1 MTRDAPSTSSPEL
14 AVPGPTLRG
23 VRLVIVSPDEAVL
36 QRGLAEV
43 RLVLPGLATI
53 LQRLSELA
61 DGTRDEER
69 LVAAFPT
76 DEQPQ
81 IQRLLIGLRSRGILH
96 TVANPD
102 PADLFWLSVARLAP
116 DGAARLAAS
125 SVAVIAVG
133 PVAEALPQ
141 ALQSCGVGAVIGCAS
156 AAEAPAADVWC
167 GASSDP
173 VAAPTWL
180 LESADTALRAGRVF
194 LPVWLADLLIRV
206 GPMTH
211 PFDTSCLKCLLLRT
225 DANDAQ
231 RDLHRLIRAEPG
243 DGYSGSGFVPP
254 LASIAGQV
262 AAMEVVKYLAGLPVT
277 TVGHAI
283 ELGLVPFRCD
293 VRRVLRVPRCP
304 LCSGIA
310 DRGAP
315 VVAHASQVVD

>member
-53 LQRLSELA
+53 LQLLSELA

-125 SVAVIAVG
+125 SVAVIGVG
-133 PVAEALPQ
+133 PVAEALTH

-156 AAEAPAADVWC
+156 DGVTSGSINDGVTMAHEIGHFAGRA
-167 GASSDP
+167 ASSF
-173 VAAPTWL
+173 
-180 LESADTALRAGRVF
+180 R
-194 LPVWLADLLIRV
+194 
-206 GPMTH
+206 
-211 PFDTSCLKCLLLRT
+211 C
-225 DANDAQ
+225 
-231 RDLHRLIRAEPG
+231 
-243 DGYSGSGFVPP
+243 
-254 LASIAGQV
+254 
-262 AAMEVVKYLAGLPVT
+262 GLPT
-277 TVGHAI
+277 CSSGW
-283 ELGLVPFRCD
+283 
-293 VRRVLRVPRCP
+293 VR
-304 LCSGIA
+304 
-310 DRGAP
+310 
-315 VVAHASQVVD
+315 